1 MVTVNGIFND
11 IDESTYFSEV
21 DNYKFYFS
29 SLSYKNKFE
38 ARLAEYIT
46 TEEKKLELKFNTKID
61 AKLLLMFDLYK
72 KLEKRGF
79 RVENNSKVLK
89 ESPLFNLELII

>member
-38 ARLAEYIT
+38 TRLAEYIT

-61 AKLLLMFDLYK
+61 AKLLLMFDLYR

>member
-38 ARLAEYIT
+38 TRLAEYIT

-61 AKLLLMFDLYK
+61 AKLLLMFDLYR

-89 ESPLFNLELII
+89 ESPLFNLEIII

>member
-38 ARLAEYIT
+38 TRLAEYIT
-46 TEEKKLELKFNTKID
+46 TEEKKLELKFNTKIN
-61 AKLLLMFDLYK
+61 AKLLLMFDLYR

>member
-38 ARLAEYIT
+38 TRLAEYIT
-46 TEEKKLELKFNTKID
+46 TEEKKLELKFNTKIN
-61 AKLLLMFDLYK
+61 AKLLLMFDLYR

-89 ESPLFNLELII
+89 ESPLFNLEIII